1 MVPIA
6 DQDLGR
12 LLVSVCRLHHT
23 RADQSMDRLGLYRGQ
38 AFLLMTLSRQNG
50 MTHSEIAEK
59 LQISPAAV
67 TKVIKRME
75 QARYLQRQTDPADE
89 RVSRVYL
96 QDKGRALIAEINTA
110 FDKLDR
116 MMFDELPAQ
125 DLERLYELL
134 MRMQANLQRFQP

>member
-1 MVPIA
+1 
-6 DQDLGR
+6 
-12 LLVSVCRLHHT
+12 
-23 RADQSMDRLGLYRGQ
+23 MDRLGLYRGQ

>member
-75 QARYLQRQTDPADE
+75 QARYLQRQADPADE

-96 QDKGRALIAEINTA
+96 QEKGRALIAEINTA

-116 MMFDELPAQ
+116 VMFDELPAQ

-134 MRMQANLQRFQP
+134 VRMQANLQRFQP